1 VRRSLIYLAVLLFVV
16 PFSTWVQADDTDSAW
31 EAEHQH
37 AVDLAHQDQHDAALA
52 ILAKLMSAHPD
63 NYPLRRDYVVV
74 AAWKGDCDEAIK
86 QYQPIKSRPNK
97 ESYLVTAIAECMSN
111 LRYTDEAL
119 SLVSNSLKNNPGDE
133 DLKSSYQTLQ
143 HKIEMDKRS
152 KIEASIGT
160 NQSDAG
166 IRETTASVRY
176 SQYLAPSTRWFVRY
190 FQANAHDKDF
200 DTGDLNRV
208 GAGIMYWINP
218 KWYFEQEF
226 SAEIVDNDRHGSTS
240 TLIFY
245 PNSLWQIRGQYAT
258 FAEDISLRANA
269 LDIYADHFL
278 LGANFHTISYR
289 WEWSGQY
296 DSYHF
301 SDDNDRESLYTSAG
315 YAYELTPKREQRII
329 LELSHSNNSLD
340 NVVYFNPSSDT
351 SITVTHRTS
360 FVYDSKYDRHVDHL
374 SFFAGQYDQQH
385 YGSDPIYGIRYEQEY
400 DFDEYR
406 SFSWGAEYASRVYD
420 GQRESGLNVVASLTY
435 KL

>member
-1 VRRSLIYLAVLLFVV
+1 MRRSLIYLAVLLCAV
-16 PFSTWVQADDTDSAW
+16 PYSWVLADDTNSAW
-31 EAEHQH
+31 EAEHQR
-37 AVDLAHQDQHDAALA
+37 AVELAHNDQHDAALA
-52 ILAKLMSAHPD
+52 ILAKLMAAHPD

-86 QYQPIKSRPNK
+86 QYQPIKSRPDL
-97 ESYLVTAIAECMSN
+97 ESYLVVSVAECMNN
-111 LRYTDEAL
+111 LRYTDEAV
-119 SLVSNSLKNNPGDE
+119 SLVSKSLKNHPDDE
-133 DLKSSYQTLQ
+133 DLKNSYQTLQ
-143 HKIEMDKRS
+143 HKIEMDKRAM
-152 KIEASIGT
+152 IEASIGT

-166 IRETTASVRY
+166 IRETTASIRY
-176 SQYLAPSTRWFVRY
+176 SQYLAPSARWFARY
-190 FQANAHDKDF
+190 FQATAHDKDF
-200 DTGDLNRV
+200 DTGDLNRM
-208 GAGIMYWINP
+208 GLGIMYWINP

-226 SAEIVDNDRHGSTS
+226 SAEIVDNDRSGSTS

-245 PNSLWQIRGQYAT
+245 PTGLWQVRAQYAT

-296 DSYHF
+296 DNYHF
-301 SDDNDRESLYTSAG
+301 SDDNDRESLYTSLG

-329 LELSHSNNSLD
+329 LELSHSTNSLD

-351 SITVTHRTS
+351 SITVTHKTS

-385 YGSDPIYGIRYEQEY
+385 YGSNPIYGIRYEQEY

-420 GQRESGLNVVASLTY
+420 DQRESGLNVVASLTY